1 MTEVKEAAATE
12 IESIAEALVSA
23 FSDDPVMLHIF
34 PKENGRDTRMRALF
48 KSEAKRAIEKGALH
62 TTAAGAAQGGAIWM
76 GPDNW
81 RTGGLELLGQ
91 IPLLFAMGLGSTPR
105 ALGVLGKME
114 KIHPNE
120 PHWYLAVL
128 GTAKAHQG
136 KGVGSALISPVLRK
150 CDAEGVPAYLESSKE
165 SNIPFYRRHGFEV
178 TGEVKVKNG
187 PSLWPMWRDPQ
198 PPES

>member
-1 MTEVKEAAATE
+1 
-12 IESIAEALVSA
+12 
-23 FSDDPVMLHIF
+23 MLHIF
-34 PKENGRDTRMRALF
+34 PKDNGREKRMRALF
-48 KSEAKRAIEKGALH
+48 KSEAKRAITKGALH
-62 TTAAGAAQGGAIWM
+62 TTDEGSAQGGAIWM

-81 RTGGLELLGQ
+81 KTGGLELLGQ

-105 ALGVLGKME
+105 ALGVLGRME
-114 KIHPNE
+114 KIHPTE

-128 GTAKAHQG
+128 GTAKEHQG
-136 KGVGSALISPVLRK
+136 KGVGSALISPVLQK